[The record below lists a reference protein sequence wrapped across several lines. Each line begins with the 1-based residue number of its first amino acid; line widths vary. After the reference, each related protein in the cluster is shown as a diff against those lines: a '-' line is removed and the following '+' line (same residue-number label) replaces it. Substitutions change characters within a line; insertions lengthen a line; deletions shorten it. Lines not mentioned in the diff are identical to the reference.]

1 MTILL
6 YALIVFAA
14 FHFIYEGIIAPSL
27 RFNLRF
33 KLFGLRDDLRRLK
46 VVEGDE
52 FSDEV
57 FNVMQG
63 VINNTIT
70 LLHRTNLDLIVRAEI
85 DLQENA
91 ALRKRV
97 QKRREL
103 LDACPLEEVQR
114 IRKEAGAA
122 MFRAV
127 VINSGGWFVYIVPF
141 FVLLG
146 CASRVQAFVKAA
158 LTLPEYEVSRLTV
171 ADELVAV

>member
-46 VVEGDE
+46 VGKGGEL
-52 FSDEV
+52 SDEV

-85 DLQENA
+85 DLEEDA

-114 IRKEAGAA
+114 IRKEAGTA
-122 MFRAV
+122 MYRAV
-127 VINSGGWFVYIVPF
+127 LINSGGWFVYIVPV
-141 FVLLG
+141 FVLIG
-146 CASRVQAFVKAA
+146 CASRVQSFVKAS
-158 LTLPEYEVSRLTV
+158 LTMPEYEVDRLTPP
-171 ADELVAV
+171 DELVTV